1 VVTDVDSGVA
11 GIRLTSGDHIC
22 AFHFGATERD
32 QLVRMYLRAG
42 LLAGDKCI
50 GIVDGGDP
58 EALRGSLW
66 ASVVNGARD
75 DAQLDVVRTDDT
87 YLPTGRFSKD
97 EMLAFLD
104 QTATAAVGDGQFSL
118 LRLVGEACW
127 VLRHPAFTGELF
139 DYESEVNEISGR
151 HPQVLMCLYDLERF
165 GADMLI
171 DILRTHPKLLLG
183 GLLIDNPNYLTP
195 AQYRARPI

>member
-1 VVTDVDSGVA
+1 M
-11 GIRLTSGDHIC
+11 
-22 AFHFGATERD
+22 TERH
-32 QLVRMYLRAG
+32 QLVRMYLGAG
-42 LLAGDKCI
+42 LRAGDKCV

-58 EALRGSLW
+58 EALRDSLW
-66 ASVVNGARD
+66 ASVEGGARD
-75 DAQLDVVRTDDT
+75 DGQLDVVRTDDA
-87 YLPTGRFSKD
+87 YLAGDGFDKD

-104 QTATAAVGDGQFSL
+104 QTVTAAVGDGRFSH
-118 LRLVGEACW
+118 LRLVGEMSW
-127 VLRHPAFTGELF
+127 VLRHPGFAGELF
-139 DYESEVNEISGR
+139 DYESEVNEISGE

-195 AQYRARPI
+195 AEYRARRT